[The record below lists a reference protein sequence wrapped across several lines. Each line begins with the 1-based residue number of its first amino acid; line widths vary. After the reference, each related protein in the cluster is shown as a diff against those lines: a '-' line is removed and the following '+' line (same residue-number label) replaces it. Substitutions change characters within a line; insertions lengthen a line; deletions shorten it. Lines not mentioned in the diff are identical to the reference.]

1 MLLSLGAI
9 LVQRPAHIAKRR
21 LPYIKSGAIVERR
34 VCHCGPAVCSQGGE
48 TIPVHRLVASALMAA
63 GGVMAAAA
71 LLGAAPSEVPWHESF
86 EGPNPSWRP
95 AGSDVEY
102 RLEIQG
108 RYRGG
113 AHTGQSSEQLR
124 VIAGNGSYVFFA
136 HPVPPSRVTSQLVPS
151 VWIKADRT
159 GLQILARIVLPN
171 LIDPRTRQP
180 VTVNIRGTSYSQVGI
195 WEQLRIEDVPRELQH
210 QVWALNRQYG
220 REVDTRGAYLDQV
233 WLNIYGGA
241 GTTNLAIDDLEV
253 KGIVEPT
260 PPAGEAKVETQA
272 SDASSPANRDP
283 IADAPHGEPN
293 GPRVFWAAAG
303 SAPTPARE
311 VRLDGSV
318 LLVNGHAFFP
328 RILRYHGEPLD
339 LVLKSGFNAIRL
351 LQPPPPELLADANRL
366 GLWLICPPP
375 APPAANTIGGQPPP
389 LPPAYDIV
397 LAWHLGDDLTAQEL
411 PSITETVRWVRA
423 ADLRRRRPIVC
434 GPQTE
439 LRAYS
444 RQVDVL
450 SFGRAP
456 LGTSVELADY
466 MVWLR
471 ERPRLARPGTS
482 FWTTVQTQISPAAQ
496 QQASVFSGPRPPI
509 VADGESIRL
518 LTYTALSAGA
528 RGTEFEL
535 DAPLDKVP
543 RSLQLQLALL
553 NMELELAE
561 PWAASGSYV
570 DTADSY
576 DNLIHGA
583 VLQAQ
588 GTRLLLPMRVAKGS
602 QFIPQYLPSFAAKT
616 AEAITVAGV
625 PEDNRVYELT
635 PAGLTLLKHQKV
647 TGGTQI
653 SFDEFQLSSM
663 VLITSDAAA
672 VDSLSRRLSQMAD
685 RAAPLER
692 ELVAEMLAEIEAVD
706 ARLPRRTESAL
717 PADWLAK
724 GRAALSAA
732 DKALAAGDRAAA
744 YQASRKAI
752 GPLEQ
757 YKRYRWNQVVTTQNS
772 LVTSPFTVAFETLP
786 DQWKLQDRLQF
797 LQPGNNRL
805 VGGDCENSAWML
817 SQGWRRVDLRQSGV
831 RALVESSS
839 TNPHGGKASL
849 HLQVKPANP
858 EEPPSL
864 IETAPVWVMTPPI
877 RVSASELIA
886 IRGFVR
892 VPPAITGSIDGL
904 MILDSIGGESMAERI
919 SKTDGWREFI
929 MYRVAPSA
937 GPFTVTFALSGLGDA
952 WIDDVSIAPVT
963 RLAGNEL
970 GRAPAP
976 WGPANGSPVRR

>member
-1 MLLSLGAI
+1 
-9 LVQRPAHIAKRR
+9 
-21 LPYIKSGAIVERR
+21 
-34 VCHCGPAVCSQGGE
+34 
-48 TIPVHRLVASALMAA
+48 MAA
-63 GGVMAAAA
+63 SGVVAATAS
-71 LLGAAPSEVPWHESF
+71 LPAAPTEAPWREGF

-95 AGSDVEY
+95 AGSDAEY

-113 AHTGQSSEQLR
+113 AHTGQSSEQIR
-124 VIAGNGSYVFFA
+124 IVAGNGSYVYFA
-136 HPVPPSRVTSQLVPS
+136 HAVPASRITPQLVPS
-151 VWIKADRT
+151 VWLKADRS

-171 LIDPRTRQP
+171 LIDPRSRQA
-180 VTVNIRGTSYSQVGI
+180 VTVVVRGTSYSQVGI
-195 WEQLRIEDVPRELQH
+195 WEQLRIDDVPRELQH

-220 REVDTRGAYLDQV
+220 REVDIRGAYLDQV
-233 WLNIYGGA
+233 WLNVYGGA
-241 GTTNLAIDDLEV
+241 GATNLAIDDLEV
-253 KGIVEPT
+253 RGIVEPAVEAGT
-260 PPAGEAKVETQA
+260 AKAESLPSAAGPSSRDRSTAAPPGQ
-272 SDASSPANRDP
+272 RDT
-283 IADAPHGEPN
+283 
-293 GPRVFWAAAG
+293 GPRIWEAG
-303 SAPTPARE
+303 NAIGLPPTRE
-311 VRLDGSV
+311 VKLDGSI
-318 LLVNGHAFFP
+318 LLVNGHAYFP

-339 LVLKSGFNAIRL
+339 VVLKAGFNAIRL
-351 LQPPPPELLADANRL
+351 TQPPTPELLADAARL
-366 GLWLICPPP
+366 GLWLVCPPP
-375 APPAANTIGGQPPP
+375 SPPLDSAGAIQPPP

-397 LAWHLGDDLTAQEL
+397 LAWHLGDELTGQEL
-411 PSITETVRWVRA
+411 PAITQTVRWLHA
-423 ADLRRRRPIVC
+423 ADLRRRRPILC

-444 RQVDVL
+444 RQADLL

-482 FWTTVQTQISPAAQ
+482 FWTTVETQISPTAQ

-509 VADGESIRL
+509 MADGEAIRL
-518 LTYTALSAGA
+518 LTYTAVSAGA
-528 RGTEFEL
+528 RGIEFDLES
-535 DAPLDKVP
+535 PLDKAP

-561 PWAASGSYV
+561 PWAASGSFV
-570 DTADSY
+570 DTAESF
-576 DNLIHGA
+576 DNRIKGA

-588 GTRLLLPMRVAKGS
+588 GTRLLLPMRVAQGS
-602 QFIPQYLPSFAAKT
+602 QFIPQYLPSFSAQM
-616 AEAITVAGV
+616 AEAIKVAGV
-625 PEDNRVYELT
+625 PEDQHVYELT
-635 PAGLTLLKHQKV
+635 PAGLTPLKHQKV

-653 SFDEFQLSSM
+653 SFDSFQLSSM

-672 VDSLSRRLSQMAD
+672 IDALSRRLAQMAD
-685 RAAPLER
+685 RAAPIER
-692 ELVAEMLAEIEAVD
+692 ELVAETIAEIEAVD

-724 GRAALSAA
+724 GRAALAAA
-732 DKALAAGDRAAA
+732 DKALTAGDRAAGYGA
-744 YQASRKAI
+744 AREAI

-757 YKRYRWNQVVTTQNS
+757 YKRYRWNQVVTGQNS

-786 DQWKLQDRLQF
+786 DQWKLLDRLQF

-817 SQGWRRVDLRQSGV
+817 SQGWRRVDLRQTGV
-831 RALVESSS
+831 RAVVESSS

-849 HLQVKPANP
+849 HLQVKPSNP
-858 EEPPSL
+858 EVSPAL
-864 IETAPVWVMTPPI
+864 IETAPVWVITPPI
-877 RVSASELIA
+877 RLAAGELIA
-886 IRGFVR
+886 VRGFVR

-919 SKTDGWREFI
+919 GKTDGWREFV
-929 MYRVAPSA
+929 MYRVAPSD

-970 GRAPAP
+970 GRAPSP
-976 WGPANGSPVRR
+976 WPPASGQPIRR